1 MRADNKVFQNELSKA
16 DQEQRE
22 NQTTDV
28 SQSAAPY
35 GGGPVPLTTEA
46 IETVAQASGVV
57 SSKRKHSAASSIATI
72 DSSDTRVLD
81 MSFAEPAGSF
91 RHQDDRAPSSWHQEF
106 ASPTPQP
113 NKLGGLVESLE
124 RCRTMEP
131 ESPTLG
137 RRSPPS
143 QEMTDLGPDGAR
155 VPEMQQ
161 RPGGP
166 SAFMVNRPGERAS
179 QVGGS
184 SDTINLMDMEMD
196 VDTEH
201 HEG

>member
-1 MRADNKVFQNELSKA
+1 MPDA
-16 DQEQRE
+16 
-22 NQTTDV
+22 
-28 SQSAAPY
+28 SQSAASY
-35 GGGPVPLTTEA
+35 GDGPVPLTAEA
-46 IETVAQASGVV
+46 IETVAQASGVL

-72 DSSDTRVLD
+72 DSTDTRALD
-81 MSFAEPAGSF
+81 MSFAEPIGSF
-91 RHQDDRAPSSWHQEF
+91 RDQDDGAASTWHEEF

-124 RCRTMEP
+124 KCRTIEP

-137 RRSPPS
+137 RRGPIG
-143 QEMTDLGPDGAR
+143 QEMTDMSPDGAR
-155 VPEMQQ
+155 VPEMQE

-166 SAFMVNRPGERAS
+166 SPFMINRPGERPS
-179 QVGGS
+179 QGGRS
-184 SDTINLMDMEMD
+184 EVINLMDMEMD